1 MPKNIKTRTTN
12 GLDNFDI
19 STQTGNT
26 HTNIAF
32 VKTIISVSANYTKD
46 AILQS
51 TLCEHNNTTTNN
63 EIDFLNNFDRF
74 PSLNQQKKLH
84 ISPPEIKTDKIIYC
98 FENTVEPF
106 VELKANEDVS
116 WFICG
121 GFDSD
126 KFLLTQNKLSFV
138 NPVDYENPINFAK
151 NNIYNVIIK
160 AVNNKNIEK
169 SKNFSIVV
177 RNKIEQ
183 NEKINTDSN
192 FFIDVDNNISM
203 PNNSGFVPYLNI
215 SLEKI

>member
-51 TLCEHNNTTTNN
+51 TLCEHNNSTTNN

-84 ISPPEIKTDKIIYC
+84 IPPPEIKTDKIIYC

-106 VELKANEDVS
+106 VELKANASQQKKTKKYADNLANHQ
-116 WFICG
+116 IIIP
-121 GFDSD
+121 
-126 KFLLTQNKLSFV
+126 KN
-138 NPVDYENPINFAK
+138 INLFAK
-151 NNIYNVIIK
+151 
-160 AVNNKNIEK
+160 
-169 SKNFSIVV
+169 
-177 RNKIEQ
+177 
-183 NEKINTDSN
+183 
-192 FFIDVDNNISM
+192 
-203 PNNSGFVPYLNI
+203 YLV
-215 SLEKI
+215 S